1 MNWWGLHPDPTVER
15 LLGAV
20 VLNLVLGGL
29 AFARGAVSRSGFVG
43 GVVVG
48 TWILWFGGGGAY
60 VMLWA
65 FFVVGTGATRL
76 GYQRKAAQGLAQE
89 EGGRRG
95 TRHAVANCG
104 TGVLLATV
112 MPFTD
117 AFWPAL
123 GLIAAFATAA
133 SDTLG
138 SEIGQLYGKRPID
151 PTTFRPVPPGTEG
164 AVSVEG
170 TVAGVVG
177 SVVLAAV
184 GGALGMIPWSALWIP
199 VAGAFV
205 GTTVESIVG
214 AKWSGTK
221 ERVDNETMN
230 FLNTVVGA
238 GSAILLWFA
247 VRVLAG

>member
-1 MNWWGLHPDPTVER
+1 VNWWGLEPELTLAR

-20 VLNLVLGGL
+20 VINLALGGL
-29 AFARGAVSRSGFVG
+29 AFARGTVSRSGYVG

-48 TWILWFGGGGAY
+48 TWILWFGGGAAY
-60 VMLWA
+60 VMLCA
-65 FFVVGTGATRL
+65 FFFVGTAATRL
-76 GYQRKAAQGLAQE
+76 GYQRKAARGLAQE

-104 TGVLLATV
+104 TGVLLATLV
-112 MPFTD
+112 PFTGS
-117 AFWPAL
+117 FWPGL

-170 TVAGVVG
+170 TLAGVLG
-177 SVVLAAV
+177 SAVL
-184 GGALGMIPWSALWIP
+184 GALGCAVGLIPWSALWMP

-205 GTTVESIVG
+205 GTTVESVVG
-214 AKWSGTK
+214 AKWSGSK
-221 ERVDNETMN
+221 ELVDNETMN

-238 GSAILLWFA
+238 GAAILLGW
-247 VRVLAG
+247 VVSHLLG